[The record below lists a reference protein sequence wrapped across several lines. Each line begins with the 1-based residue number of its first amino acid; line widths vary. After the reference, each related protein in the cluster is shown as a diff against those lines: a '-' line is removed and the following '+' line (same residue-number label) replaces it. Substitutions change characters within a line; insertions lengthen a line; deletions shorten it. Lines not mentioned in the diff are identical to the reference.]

1 VAELKAEREGAGA
14 QGTRGGEEWLRLDV
28 EVKELCE
35 SIDKRFA
42 ESAKRLA
49 ESAEKQN
56 VVLSILLRIES
67 QTKSK
72 GKE

>member
-1 VAELKAEREGAGA
+1 M
-14 QGTRGGEEWLRLDV
+14 RLNV
-28 EVKELCE
+28 EVKELYE

-49 ESAEKQN
+49 EFAEKQN
-56 VVLSILLRIES
+56 AILSILLRIES